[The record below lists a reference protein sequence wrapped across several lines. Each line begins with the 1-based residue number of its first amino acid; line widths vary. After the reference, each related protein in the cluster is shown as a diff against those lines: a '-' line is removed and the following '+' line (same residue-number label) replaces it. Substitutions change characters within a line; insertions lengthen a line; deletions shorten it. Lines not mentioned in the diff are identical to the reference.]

1 MVWKV
6 VFLQVGPT
14 CLWKTIYGG
23 PTCPWDASPPYAR
36 VVHTDAAMVVPVSW
50 LTRGGEARWWLGL
63 GVEGKGGRQEK
74 VGEDTTSSFPCMSRR
89 RVPPHART
97 HATSELLPAYVP
109 QPVTPPSARTVA
121 SDSSP
126 RARRGW
132 LLARVTDR
140 DPSPCAPWR
149 QDPSRLLLWGER
161 GGRGKREGMRRW
173 CSAECPHREVS
184 IFVPCVLSSL
194 NCMHAKCGDV
204 GGGELMALLRQ
215 GCRSLWSVVSHHSRL
230 QTWPNTNVWRPYCW
244 AQQPSLFL
252 RCWCSATICG
262 GLWGLGIAP
271 ANAVRT
277 NCFYM
282 GIFAWVIQYINV
294 RLAREAAET
303 VLPTWTWQWWY
314 PCFARGN
321 WESFDGKE
329 IF

>member
-1 MVWKV
+1 MLVWYGKPYTV
-6 VFLQVGPT
+6 DPHVRET
-14 CLWKTIYGG
+14 WKKKSSHVSSH
-23 PTCPWDASPPYAR
+23 ASPPYAR

-149 QDPSRLLLWGER
+149 QDPPACCCEAREEEEERERECADGVRRNAPTERYQFSCLAFCHPWIACMPSAGMWVEGNWWPCFDEVAGHSGQWSVTTLDFRLGPILMS
-161 GGRGKREGMRRW
+161 GGRTVERNNLHCSCVVGVLRR
-173 CSAECPHREVS
+173 SAAVYGAWELLQQMPFEPTAS
-184 IFVPCVLSSL
+184 IWGSL
-194 NCMHAKCGDV
+194 
-204 GGGELMALLRQ
+204 
-215 GCRSLWSVVSHHSRL
+215 
-230 QTWPNTNVWRPYCW
+230 
-244 AQQPSLFL
+244 
-252 RCWCSATICG
+252 
-262 GLWGLGIAP
+262 LGSYSI
-271 ANAVRT
+271 
-277 NCFYM
+277 
-282 GIFAWVIQYINV
+282 
-294 RLAREAAET
+294 
-303 VLPTWTWQWWY
+303 
-314 PCFARGN
+314 
-321 WESFDGKE
+321 
-329 IF
+329 